1 VTVALVTGAASGIGA
16 AVARRIA
23 GRDVRILLHTRAN
36 REGLERTAAAVRA
49 AGAETALAY
58 GDLAAPETAADLV
71 GTAVERFGGLDWL
84 VSNAGFADRRSLA
97 DLPEDGLRAPF
108 AAIAEGFFHLIR
120 AARPSLESSGAGR
133 VVAVS
138 AFGAHRFPAHG
149 YRFPSTAAAKAAM
162 ETLARSLAAELAPAG
177 VTVNCVSPGFVRKD
191 AGAHTALS
199 PEKWAE
205 IAAGI
210 PLGRLADPAE
220 VAGVIAFLLSPDAAY
235 VTGQTIHVDGG
246 MSLG

>member
-36 REGLERTAAAVRA
+36 REGLERPAAAVRA

-97 DLPEDGLRAPF
+97 ELPEDGLRGPF

-199 PEKWAE
+199 PQKWAE